1 MVTNTATDEDW
12 EPSESDIAWSLNLI
26 RVMKQGGMWALKDS
40 PSVYKFDH
48 ENQRLI
54 TIKNVDTTTHAR
66 IVKVFGKIGW
76 TVTVAEP
83 GGLNPE
89 RN

>member
-1 MVTNTATDEDW
+1 MVINTATDDDW
-12 EPSESDIAWSLNLI
+12 EPRESDIAWSSNLI
-26 RVMKQGGMWALKDS
+26 RIMKQGGMWALKDW

-48 ENQRLI
+48 ANQRLI
-54 TIKNVDTTTHAR
+54 TIKNGDADMHAK
-66 IVKVFGKIGW
+66 IVKVFGKVGW
-76 TVTVAEP
+76 TVVEP